1 MQTLTIELNFH
12 DLIGLQS
19 AGLQVPQ
26 PGTIQCLPG
35 LVPSVGD
42 VVAFGDLS
50 YPSGERARFQ
60 VVSRAHLFGAGHTQ
74 RTQLNLQ
81 LLVLHQP

>member
-1 MQTLTIELNFH
+1 VENISLEINFH
-12 DLIGLQS
+12 DHTALKA

-26 PGTIQCLPG
+26 PAAIQCLPG
-35 LVPSVGD
+35 AIPATGD
-42 VVAFGDLS
+42 VVTLHGVS

-60 VVSRAHLFGAGHTQ
+60 VVSRAHLFGGDRTQ
-74 RTQLNLQ
+74 RIQLNLQ